1 MDDIIQRVVSRIL
14 CGGEVCFRGYS
25 FIKINQMKKILL
37 ANIGNRNLYVE
48 DTNGYFTTIDRYV
61 SDKRLMQYIE
71 ITVYQLP
78 SRLL

>member
-1 MDDIIQRVVSRIL
+1 
-14 CGGEVCFRGYS
+14 
-25 FIKINQMKKILL
+25 MKKILL

-71 ITVYQLP
+71 ISVYQLP